1 MSSVFNILDFGAV
14 ADGVTNNA
22 NAIQHAIDAA
32 AVNGGQV
39 VIPAGGFLSG
49 TLRLKSNIDF
59 HLEHGAVLI
68 GSLLEKD
75 ILDFDMVG
83 PLYEIL
89 YKMNKKL
96 TMMLIF
102 GDDAYDM

>member
-1 MSSVFNILDFGAV
+1 MSGKYCKLVEQRNDLIKFI
-14 ADGVTNNA
+14 
-22 NAIQHAIDAA
+22 
-32 AVNGGQV
+32 
-39 VIPAGGFLSG
+39 
-49 TLRLKSNIDF
+49 KEKE
-59 HLEHGAVLI
+59 LERI
-68 GSLLEKD
+68 EKD

>member
-1 MSSVFNILDFGAV
+1 MSGKYCKLIEQRNDLINFI
-14 ADGVTNNA
+14 
-22 NAIQHAIDAA
+22 
-32 AVNGGQV
+32 
-39 VIPAGGFLSG
+39 
-49 TLRLKSNIDF
+49 REKE
-59 HLEHGAVLI
+59 LERI
-68 GSLLEKD
+68 EKD

>member
-1 MSSVFNILDFGAV
+1 MSGKYCKLIEQRNDLMRFI
-14 ADGVTNNA
+14 
-22 NAIQHAIDAA
+22 
-32 AVNGGQV
+32 
-39 VIPAGGFLSG
+39 
-49 TLRLKSNIDF
+49 KEKE
-59 HLEHGAVLI
+59 LERI
-68 GSLLEKD
+68 EKD
-75 ILDFDMVG
+75 ILNFDMVG

>member
-1 MSSVFNILDFGAV
+1 MSGKYCKLIEQRNDLMKFI
-14 ADGVTNNA
+14 
-22 NAIQHAIDAA
+22 
-32 AVNGGQV
+32 
-39 VIPAGGFLSG
+39 
-49 TLRLKSNIDF
+49 KEKE
-59 HLEHGAVLI
+59 LERI
-68 GSLLEKD
+68 EKD
-75 ILDFDMVG
+75 ILHFDMVG

>member
-1 MSSVFNILDFGAV
+1 MSGKYCKLVEQRNDL
-14 ADGVTNNA
+14 
-22 NAIQHAIDAA
+22 
-32 AVNGGQV
+32 
-39 VIPAGGFLSG
+39 
-49 TLRLKSNIDF
+49 LKFIKEKE
-59 HLEHGAVLI
+59 LERI
-68 GSLLEKD
+68 EKD

>member
-1 MSSVFNILDFGAV
+1 MSGKYCKLIEQRNDLMKFI
-14 ADGVTNNA
+14 
-22 NAIQHAIDAA
+22 
-32 AVNGGQV
+32 
-39 VIPAGGFLSG
+39 
-49 TLRLKSNIDF
+49 REKE
-59 HLEHGAVLI
+59 LERI
-68 GSLLEKD
+68 EKD

>member
-1 MSSVFNILDFGAV
+1 MSGKYCKLIEQRNDLMKLI
-14 ADGVTNNA
+14 
-22 NAIQHAIDAA
+22 
-32 AVNGGQV
+32 
-39 VIPAGGFLSG
+39 
-49 TLRLKSNIDF
+49 KEKE
-59 HLEHGAVLI
+59 LERI
-68 GSLLEKD
+68 EKD

>member
-1 MSSVFNILDFGAV
+1 MTGKYCKLVEQRNDLMRFIKEKEQER
-14 ADGVTNNA
+14 
-22 NAIQHAIDAA
+22 I
-32 AVNGGQV
+32 
-39 VIPAGGFLSG
+39 
-49 TLRLKSNIDF
+49 
-59 HLEHGAVLI
+59 
-68 GSLLEKD
+68 EKD
-75 ILDFDMVG
+75 ILNFDMVG

>member
-1 MSSVFNILDFGAV
+1 MSGKYCKLVEQRNDLMKFIKEKEQER
-14 ADGVTNNA
+14 
-22 NAIQHAIDAA
+22 I
-32 AVNGGQV
+32 
-39 VIPAGGFLSG
+39 
-49 TLRLKSNIDF
+49 
-59 HLEHGAVLI
+59 
-68 GSLLEKD
+68 EKD

-96 TMMLIF
+96 SMMLIF

>member
-1 MSSVFNILDFGAV
+1 MSGKYCKLVEQRNDLMKFI
-14 ADGVTNNA
+14 
-22 NAIQHAIDAA
+22 
-32 AVNGGQV
+32 
-39 VIPAGGFLSG
+39 
-49 TLRLKSNIDF
+49 KEKE
-59 HLEHGAVLI
+59 LERI
-68 GSLLEKD
+68 EKD

>member
-1 MSSVFNILDFGAV
+1 MSGKYCKLVEQRNDLMKFIKEKEQER
-14 ADGVTNNA
+14 
-22 NAIQHAIDAA
+22 I
-32 AVNGGQV
+32 
-39 VIPAGGFLSG
+39 
-49 TLRLKSNIDF
+49 
-59 HLEHGAVLI
+59 
-68 GSLLEKD
+68 EKD
-75 ILDFDMVG
+75 ILNFDMVG

>member
-1 MSSVFNILDFGAV
+1 MSGKYCKLVEQRNDLMKFI
-14 ADGVTNNA
+14 
-22 NAIQHAIDAA
+22 
-32 AVNGGQV
+32 
-39 VIPAGGFLSG
+39 
-49 TLRLKSNIDF
+49 KEKE
-59 HLEHGAVLI
+59 LERI
-68 GSLLEKD
+68 EKD

-83 PLYEIL
+83 PLYDIL

>member
-1 MSSVFNILDFGAV
+1 MSGKYCKLIEQRNELINFI
-14 ADGVTNNA
+14 
-22 NAIQHAIDAA
+22 
-32 AVNGGQV
+32 
-39 VIPAGGFLSG
+39 
-49 TLRLKSNIDF
+49 REKE
-59 HLEHGAVLI
+59 LERI
-68 GSLLEKD
+68 EKD

>member
-1 MSSVFNILDFGAV
+1 MSGKYCKLIEQRNDLMKFI
-14 ADGVTNNA
+14 
-22 NAIQHAIDAA
+22 
-32 AVNGGQV
+32 
-39 VIPAGGFLSG
+39 
-49 TLRLKSNIDF
+49 KEKE
-59 HLEHGAVLI
+59 LERI
-68 GSLLEKD
+68 EKD

-89 YKMNKKL
+89 YRMNKKL

>member
-1 MSSVFNILDFGAV
+1 MSGKYCKLVEQRNDLMKFIKEK
-14 ADGVTNNA
+14 
-22 NAIQHAIDAA
+22 Q
-32 AVNGGQV
+32 
-39 VIPAGGFLSG
+39 
-49 TLRLKSNIDF
+49 
-59 HLEHGAVLI
+59 LERI
-68 GSLLEKD
+68 EKD

>member
-1 MSSVFNILDFGAV
+1 MSGKYCKLVEQRNDLIKFI
-14 ADGVTNNA
+14 
-22 NAIQHAIDAA
+22 
-32 AVNGGQV
+32 
-39 VIPAGGFLSG
+39 
-49 TLRLKSNIDF
+49 KEKE
-59 HLEHGAVLI
+59 LERI
-68 GSLLEKD
+68 EKD
-75 ILDFDMVG
+75 ILDFDKIR

>member
-1 MSSVFNILDFGAV
+1 MSGKYCKLVEQRNDLMKFI
-14 ADGVTNNA
+14 
-22 NAIQHAIDAA
+22 
-32 AVNGGQV
+32 
-39 VIPAGGFLSG
+39 
-49 TLRLKSNIDF
+49 KEKE
-59 HLEHGAVLI
+59 LERI
-68 GSLLEKD
+68 EKD

-102 GDDAYDM
+102 GDDTYDM

>member
-1 MSSVFNILDFGAV
+1 MTGKYCKLVEQRNDLMKFI
-14 ADGVTNNA
+14 
-22 NAIQHAIDAA
+22 
-32 AVNGGQV
+32 
-39 VIPAGGFLSG
+39 
-49 TLRLKSNIDF
+49 KEKE
-59 HLEHGAVLI
+59 LERI
-68 GSLLEKD
+68 EKD

-96 TMMLIF
+96 SMMLIF